1 MPFISLCLN
10 NFHSVLL
17 LFPMLLQFDFR
28 TGNSQFI
35 DMSAWGRAFVQKYW
49 QPIV

>member
-1 MPFISLCLN
+1 MDFRSAL
-10 NFHSVLL
+10 F

-28 TGNSQFI
+28 AGNSQFI
-35 DMSAWGRAFVQKYW
+35 DMSAWGNAFVQKYW